1 MTHQKR
7 QNHKKIRLLSEAE
20 YTQNFSNSLLEIG
33 DIGTVVFVYKQQ
45 KGYEVE
51 FMTLTGETVAVISV
65 LPSQVRTIRDREI
78 AHIRAISPKI
88 SLDSK

>member
-1 MTHQKR
+1 MHPVSR
-7 QNHKKIRLLSEAE
+7 IDEAD
-20 YTQNFSNSLLEIG
+20 LEIG

-51 FMTLTGETVAVISV
+51 FMTLTGETVAVVSV

-78 AHIRAISPKI
+78 AHRSCEGDRLIKYTLESIFREYKNAKPNPK
-88 SLDSK
+88 

>member
-1 MTHQKR
+1 MIKELDR
-7 QNHKKIRLLSEAE
+7 VALADRIDEAD
-20 YTQNFSNSLLEIG
+20 SEIG

-65 LPSQVRTIRDREI
+65 LPSQVRSIRDREI
-78 AHIRAISPKI
+78 AHVRAIA
-88 SLDSK
+88 

>member
-1 MTHQKR
+1 MIKELDR
-7 QNHKKIRLLSEAE
+7 VALADRIDEAD
-20 YTQNFSNSLLEIG
+20 LEIG

-65 LPSQVRTIRDREI
+65 LPSQVRSIRDREI
-78 AHIRAISPKI
+78 AHVRVIA
-88 SLDSK
+88 